1 MAGYD
6 FGARRIIRLD
16 SLSKKALGGVK
27 MTAKKGRTFAIVSG
41 LIIYV
46 VLAYQGI
53 SNYTISSITRDFF
66 LIPVATVVIT
76 FLILGILP
84 KGEIKN
90 TRNDGSISLFQFWA
104 MISFPIVLG
113 LIALVY
119 LSINGTYTGIVWII
133 FGIVFSIVS
142 NGRDLIINRNEKRF
156 L

>member
-1 MAGYD
+1 
-6 FGARRIIRLD
+6 
-16 SLSKKALGGVK
+16 

-41 LIIYV
+41 LIIYI
-46 VLAYQGI
+46 VLAYRGI
-53 SNYTISSITRDFF
+53 SNYPISSITRDFF

-76 FLILGILP
+76 FLILGVLP
-84 KGEIKN
+84 KGKIKN
-90 TRNDGSISLFQFWA
+90 TRNDESISSFQFWV
-104 MISFPIVLG
+104 MIFFPIVLG

-142 NGRDLIINRNEKRF
+142 NIRDLIINRTEKRF